1 MTKNILSLISP
12 RVSSNATHDREVIPE
27 VTVPIA
33 LGSTKA
39 READLSAFAP
49 APEAVIPLPTS
60 DKAEGKRI
68 RKNDSASKKKKNKK
82 KKPSSDEEEKELL
95 IFEDW
100 VASANILGG

>member
-1 MTKNILSLISP
+1 M
-12 RVSSNATHDREVIPE
+12 
-27 VTVPIA
+27 TVPIA

-39 READLSAFAP
+39 READLPAFAP